1 MKTYTYHRDLR
12 IMMASIGKVLDGIV
26 VRRYSGEGDGD
37 VVDDIAVPVKYA
49 PKSRVLHALTNLSNH
64 IQLPVIAYQMKSVAW
79 DENRVQNKIAGFT
92 LPKTIDRYGT
102 ESPEPVPVNVSV
114 EVSFIGRFAADAEQF
129 ISCLYTN
136 FNKYVVVS
144 YEYPALGTEVR
155 SKFIW
160 DGNATLNYPD
170 DLDAT
175 KPYRCEV
182 TANFTFEGWLFKNF
196 ERAGARIYNIPV
208 SFQAVPEMKWTKLMN
223 DDRRYFLDDEGESF
237 LPDWAQF
244 ETSSVAANTD
254 FRTVSGR
261 PWVRDVSKDEM
272 DFDEGFRV
280 VRLRGNMFETAS
292 AVVFTDVRGR
302 AFPDSEYRVFDFYS
316 KDKSLS
322 GFGVVTGVSAPYE
335 VLDDHTMLV
344 EVPKTVPSGGIAD
357 LKVLG
362 EFGMGSLMGD
372 SVREYIAFRGV
383 SGIPPETLGMKLPE
397 PDWPTSSVPM
407 EPSGNGDL
415 SNG

>member
-12 IMMASIGKVLDGIV
+12 LMMASIGKVLDGIV
-26 VRRYSGEGDGD
+26 VRRYSGEGDGK

-49 PKSRVLHALTNLSNH
+49 PKSRVIHALTNLSNH
-64 IQLPVIAYQMKSVAW
+64 IQLPVIAYQMKGVTW
-79 DENRVQNKIAGFT
+79 DENRVQNKISGFT
-92 LPKTIDRYGT
+92 LPKTMDRTGT
-102 ESPEPVPVNVSV
+102 VYPEPVPVNVSV
-114 EVSFIGRFAADAEQF
+114 EVSFLGRFATDAEQF

-160 DGNATLNYPD
+160 DGTVNLNYPD

-175 KPYRCEV
+175 KPYRFEV
-182 TANFTFEGWLFKNF
+182 TSNFTFEGWLFKNF
-196 ERAGARIYNIPV
+196 DRNGARIYNIPI
-208 SFQAVPEMKWTKLMN
+208 SFEAVPEITWTKLMN
-223 DDRRYFLDDEGESF
+223 DDRRYFLDDAGETF
-237 LPDWAQF
+237 LPKDAKF
-244 ETSSVAANTD
+244 ETETVAANTD

-261 PWVRDVSKDEM
+261 PWVRDVSKDTM
-272 DFDEGFRV
+272 DADEDFRV
-280 VRLRGNMFETAS
+280 VQIRGNMFETTS
-292 AVVFTDVRGR
+292 AVVFTDVSGR
-302 AFPDSEYRVFDFYS
+302 AFPDSEYSVFDFYS

-335 VLDDHTMLV
+335 VIDDHTMLV

-362 EFGMGSLMGD
+362 EFGIGSLMGD

-383 SGIPPETLGMKLPE
+383 SGIPSETLGMKLPE
-397 PDWPTSSVPM
+397 PDWPTATRPID
-407 EPSGNGDL
+407 GDL